1 MKGKKKNKLK
11 GKPMPVKG
19 NQETKLHVDLKLE
32 KEPTAKKRK
41 QSSEVENDEVSAARK
56 KAKTASEMT
65 KKNLKDMP
73 VTDSKKEEK
82 KKAKSAFEMT
92 KKSEKHMPVTDLDKR
107 RENKAKSAF
116 EIRKKSVTETKNEEL
131 RLETAVSKNKKK
143 KKKKSGKNSPAAV
156 NRIEKNSPA
165 AVNRNEKNSPA
176 AVNRNE
182 KNSPAAVN
190 RNVER
195 SRKSPRKQG
204 MIKKTKED
212 KEASVA
218 TSRNDD
224 TIESIWGR
232 IMKGNKAN
240 SIKEM
245 QGEKKDG
252 GFTQVSESNK
262 RSKQKGKVDNELA
275 KTGSDVALSGNVNLV
290 SEINEASE
298 TVGKGKKKRKK
309 NQADAED
316 DTKVKKLKGSDK
328 DISDK
333 CFQGDFVLDNHNIA
347 SSSKDGAE
355 MGPDVDEAIVDL
367 SETSLTELDE
377 ISVKRPVALEF
388 GKSVLV
394 IMNHPMEVPIRGRAR
409 VCGIM
414 GTATSMGY
422 DIKPGKPAAEIYS
435 PASNSLVTIA
445 TQSGE
450 NDVGKAMKTIGEM
463 CNEVNVT
470 KGKAKLMASLRKVL
484 EIENEFVILKFDK
497 IQTNMCKFMSSFFPY
512 SSIFKLSDDQSF
524 LSRKLLPLEVIM
536 PCENTD
542 LPTIQTSQKLNSMT
556 ASWESALK
564 AEVAPVM
571 VVCGGKNSGKSTTNR
586 ILMNVSLNSVESLY
600 YLECD
605 IGQTEFTPSGVVAL
619 YRVTAPV
626 IGPPFCH
633 QRKPVCAYF
642 YGGVSPRDDPDQYL
656 RCVQMCVKTYQQIE
670 GPKPLIV
677 NTMGWMKGLGWQLF
691 VDTVRWVR
699 PSHIVQLT
707 SHNKHDNIDPLSF
720 PKLNSYSWSDLS
732 QNKTL
737 CTLPRFLN
745 REPKIIHID
754 ETISPSHDFK
764 LTAAD
769 YRNLSILSHLGN
781 DLEPGLTLTSVTPF
795 EIAWRNVCVHVCS
808 MEVQRSQI
816 MYALN
821 ASLVGL
827 CKADI
832 SQGER
837 YYDEGPVFMPPD
849 TIFQW
854 IGFGI
859 VRAID
864 PEQKLFYIVTSL
876 SEEELGEV
884 NSIVKG
890 GVTLPEYLLTL
901 QKQPRLVYADEV
913 VSTIGIHCKKRRKRL
928 TRQNQG
934 KF

>member
-435 PASNSLVTIA
+435 PAI
-445 TQSGE
+445 
-450 NDVGKAMKTIGEM
+450 
-463 CNEVNVT
+463 
-470 KGKAKLMASLRKVL
+470 
-484 EIENEFVILKFDK
+484 
-497 IQTNMCKFMSSFFPY
+497 
-512 SSIFKLSDDQSF
+512 
-524 LSRKLLPLEVIM
+524 
-536 PCENTD
+536 
-542 LPTIQTSQKLNSMT
+542 
-556 ASWESALK
+556 
-564 AEVAPVM
+564 APVM

-626 IGPPFCH
+626 IG
-633 QRKPVCAYF
+633 
-642 YGGVSPRDDPDQYL
+642 
-656 RCVQMCVKTYQQIE
+656 
-670 GPKPLIV
+670 
-677 NTMGWMKGLGWQLF
+677 LGWQLF

-732 QNKTL
+732 Q
-737 CTLPRFLN
+737 
-745 REPKIIHID
+745 
-754 ETISPSHDFK
+754 
-764 LTAAD
+764 
-769 YRNLSILSHLGN
+769 
-781 DLEPGLTLTSVTPF
+781 
-795 EIAWRNVCVHVCS
+795 
-808 MEVQRSQI
+808 
-816 MYALN
+816 
-821 ASLVGL
+821 
-827 CKADI
+827 
-832 SQGER
+832 
-837 YYDEGPVFMPPD
+837 
-849 TIFQW
+849 
-854 IGFGI
+854 
-859 VRAID
+859 
-864 PEQKLFYIVTSL
+864 
-876 SEEELGEV
+876 
-884 NSIVKG
+884 
-890 GVTLPEYLLTL
+890 
-901 QKQPRLVYADEV
+901 KQPRLVYADEV